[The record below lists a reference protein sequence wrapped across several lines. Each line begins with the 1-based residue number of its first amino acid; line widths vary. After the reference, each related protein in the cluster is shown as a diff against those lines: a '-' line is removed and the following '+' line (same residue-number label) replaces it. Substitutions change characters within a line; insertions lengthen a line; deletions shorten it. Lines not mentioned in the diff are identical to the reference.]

1 VFDLLKRLP
10 VSKKVYEEVLGVGR
24 VRSAEELD
32 VSGLFGKEDNYSY
45 FYKLNIIAYLSES
58 AVEGEREWVR
68 FFIER
73 KGVELLYLR
82 LKDFLT
88 GAGEEIELQIIN
100 YSVKLLYEYFLR
112 CFADKRACEAIAL
125 LTNEADIDEKV
136 EYLVT
141 GYFPKADQKVKE
153 LEVERIYEWEG
164 EAKGQVCSEFIR
176 FLRRVWV
183 EWGERVEKEHGKQL
197 IFQKV
202 LCIVCL
208 LQTNEEP
215 SQLISQLGTF
225 LQRAPSSKALR
236 QLYCLVLSLCFY
248 SESGQNLY
256 ISEMFQHITLA
267 NITSEYFR
275 ILAVLV
281 ARFGMEEE
289 RVSAMPEVLL
299 RNILNERNEL
309 TIEGCAKLL
318 SNFHLGTQ
326 VAEREV

>member
-1 VFDLLKRLP
+1 
-10 VSKKVYEEVLGVGR
+10 
-24 VRSAEELD
+24 
-32 VSGLFGKEDNYSY
+32 
-45 FYKLNIIAYLSES
+45 
-58 AVEGEREWVR
+58 
-68 FFIER
+68 
-73 KGVELLYLR
+73 
-82 LKDFLT
+82 
-88 GAGEEIELQIIN
+88 
-100 YSVKLLYEYFLR
+100 
-112 CFADKRACEAIAL
+112 
-125 LTNEADIDEKV
+125 
-136 EYLVT
+136 
-141 GYFPKADQKVKE
+141 
-153 LEVERIYEWEG
+153 
-164 EAKGQVCSEFIR
+164 
-176 FLRRVWV
+176 V
-183 EWGERVEKEHGKQL
+183 EWGEKVEKEHAKQL

-202 LCIVCL
+202 LSIVCL

-215 SQLISQLGTF
+215 SKLISQFGTF
-225 LQRAPSSKALR
+225 LQKAPSSKALR

-289 RVSAMPEVLL
+289 KVSAMPEVLL

-326 VAEREV
+326 VA